1 MKSLRVAGIVLLS
14 MGIVSSITGQV
25 YRPDNLIALNSD
37 LSDIVGADI
46 YNTDG
51 TNQTKEDT
59 VALEHTATFYIKI
72 ENDGSASDVIIVTG
86 PAGDASWDIKYFDD
100 LTGGNNIT
108 SQVTSTGWAT
118 QSLSPGTEFAY
129 LRVEV
134 TPDTSVPGGTTKDI
148 LITSTSSHA
157 SDSIDAV
164 LARVTAHKFQPDN
177 IIAGNIDGSDYVGK
191 NIYNTTGT
199 DQTKKKSIPQNNTV
213 SYYIKIENDG
223 TIQDSFSITGTS
235 GDASWTV
242 QYFDDYTGGSGITA
256 DITGAGWHTGSID
269 PADSVRIRL
278 EVTPA
283 PDVPGGEKKTV
294 LITSTSINFSSQKDA
309 VKAITTV
316 PAYQPDNI
324 IATNPNMSGAVGRNI
339 YNADAH
345 NQTKARE
352 VDPGDTALYYIE
364 IQNDGTDN
372 DVINVTAPPA
382 KPGWKVHYYEDSDD
396 ISSQIMS
403 PTGWFTGSL
412 AGGDSKKIKLEVIP
426 ATSLTPGRVDSILIT
441 STSQMDDTKND
452 VVMAVTTVQRRQPD
466 NWIAL
471 EEDFSDQEGD
481 GVYNTTG
488 ENQTKLLEVY
498 SPDSALFY
506 VRIENEGSVP
516 DSFVVTASPTPPN
529 WMVVYYDSVEAGSI
543 ITMPW
548 GVALDPSAK
557 KDIRVMV
564 KPGSGAPPDEED
576 TLLIISTSTR
586 ANTKKDAVRA
596 ITVNKK
602 GITEKPQDIPERFE
616 INSLSSNP
624 FKNILV
630 ISYAVPKTSRVSI
643 KVYDIIGKLVATLEN
658 GLKEAGVYKLKWDT
672 EGIPVGVYFYRM
684 EAEGFTKTEKFVKL
698 R

>member
-1 MKSLRVAGIVLLS
+1 MKALRVAGMILLS
-14 MGIVSSITGQV
+14 IGIMSSIPGQV

-37 LSDIVGADI
+37 LSDTVGADI

-51 TNQTKEDT
+51 NNQTKEDT
-59 VALEHTATFYIKI
+59 VALEHTATFYVKI
-72 ENDGSASDVIIVTG
+72 ENDGSAPDVIIVTG

-100 LTGGNNIT
+100 LTGGNDIT

-118 QSLSPGTEFAY
+118 PSLAPGTEFAY
-129 LRVEV
+129 LRVEI
-134 TPDTSVPGGTTKDI
+134 TPDTSVPGGTTKDV

-164 LARVTAHKFQPDN
+164 LARVTAHRFQPDN

-191 NIYNTTGT
+191 NIYNTSGA
-199 DQTKKKSIPQNNTV
+199 DQTKRKSIPQNNTV
-213 SYYIKIENDG
+213 PYYIKIENDG
-223 TIQDSFSITGTS
+223 TIQDSFLITGTG

-242 QYFDDYTGGSGITA
+242 QYFDAYTGGSDITA
-256 DITGAGWHTGSID
+256 EITGAGWHTGSID

-283 PDVPGGEKKTV
+283 HDVPGGEKKTV

-324 IATNPNMSGAVGRNI
+324 IATNPNMSDAAGRNI

-372 DVINVTAPPA
+372 DVINVTASSA
-382 KPGWKVHYYEDSDD
+382 KSGWNIHYYEDSDD

-412 AGGDSKKIKLEVIP
+412 AGGESKKIKLEVIP
-426 ATSLTPGRVDSILIT
+426 AASLNPGRVDSILIT

-452 VVMAVTTVQRRQPD
+452 VVMAVTTVERRQPD

-471 EEDFSDQEGD
+471 EKDFSDQEGD
-481 GVYNTTG
+481 GVFNTTG
-488 ENQTKLLEVY
+488 ENQTKVVEVY
-498 SPDSALFY
+498 PGDSALFY

-516 DSFVVTASPTPPN
+516 DSFVVTSSPTPPN
-529 WMVVYYDSVEAGSI
+529 WVVVYYDSTEAGST

-548 GVALDPSAK
+548 GIALDPAAY

-564 KPGSGAPPDEED
+564 KPGSGVGPDIED
-576 TLLIISTSTR
+576 TLLLTSTSTR
-586 ANTKKDAVRA
+586 ADTKKDAVRA

-602 GITEKPQDIPERFE
+602 GIAEKLQDIPKTFE
-616 INSLSSNP
+616 VHTLSSNP
-624 FKNILV
+624 FKNTLV
-630 ISYAVPKTSRVSI
+630 ISYAVPRTSRVSI
-643 KVYDIIGKLVATLEN
+643 KVYDITGKLVVSLMS
-658 GLKEAGVYKLKWDT
+658 GLKEPGVYKLKWDT

-684 EAEGFTKTEKFVKL
+684 ETEGFTKTEKFVKL